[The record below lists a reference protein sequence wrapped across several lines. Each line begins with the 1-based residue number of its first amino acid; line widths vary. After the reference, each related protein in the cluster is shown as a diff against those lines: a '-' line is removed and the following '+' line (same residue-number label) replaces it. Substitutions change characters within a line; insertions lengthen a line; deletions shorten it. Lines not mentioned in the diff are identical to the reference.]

1 MYPSTDSTDVS
12 ALQCSLG
19 FPNVSTLQCAVPAL
33 SSPQN
38 TKRPLFYFYFSPV
51 TLAVYVIQLLR
62 ILHQFSVFFKF
73 LFAHLFEAE
82 KFLLC
87 KPADLCSQIFFS
99 EV

>member
-1 MYPSTDSTDVS
+1 MYPSTDSTGVS

-19 FPNVSTLQCAVPAL
+19 FPNALTLQCAVPAL

-38 TKRPLFYFYFSPV
+38 TKGPLFFYFSPV

-62 ILHQFSVFFKF
+62 IVHQFSVFFKF

-87 KPADLCSQIFFS
+87 KPAHF
-99 EV
+99 